1 MSNIKEYDAYAN
13 EPKQMSAL
21 LEKFKIGRHET
32 KHEYEY
38 QEVCSDLQ
46 KDFGKLVWTL
56 PYKEGVTE
64 YKIKEA
70 GRIARQ
76 RGILKFN
83 YLVGI
88 LKKLP

>member
-1 MSNIKEYDAYAN
+1 MIKEYEAYGN

-21 LEKFKIGRHET
+21 LDKFKIGREKT
-32 KHEYEY
+32 NHEYEF

-46 KDFGKLVWTL
+46 KDFGKQVWTL

-76 RGILKFN
+76 RGVLKFP
-83 YLVGI
+83 YLLGI
-88 LKKLP
+88 LKKL